1 MKKVLFLLLMFVLTA
16 QTSNAQLYDIYIPS
30 DIVLTDHQWHMDGYC
45 IVEANNNMYL
55 VISPDGYRYYPLE
68 PLNLQAFAEVTR
80 DVLLSYRPYFRNN
93 NIGWLVEG
101 RRAFYFTD
109 AYFNYVI
116 LTSYPVYYDYY
127 YRFNRITYLNMR
139 NYYWHRLHGYRPRP
153 LPPRGPRYGNGHM
166 RPPKRERPPH
176 NNGMGNR
183 PPQRQ
188 DTPNRPPQRGSVQ
201 NRPPQGQG
209 YQSRP
214 SQGSATQSRPPQ
226 RSSGSATQSRPPQ
239 QRSNGSATQSR
250 PPQQRSNGSA
260 TQSRPPQRSNGS
272 NHSSGRSNG
281 SSSRRR

>member
-127 YRFNRITYLNMR
+127 YHFNRITYLNMR
-139 NYYWHRLHGYRPRP
+139 NYYWHRLHGYRPHP
-153 LPPRGPRYGNGHM
+153 LPPRGRHYGNGHM
-166 RPPKRERPPH
+166 RPPKRERPPRD
-176 NNGMGNR
+176 NGMRNR
-183 PPQRQ
+183 PP
-188 DTPNRPPQRGSVQ
+188 
-201 NRPPQGQG
+201 
-209 YQSRP
+209 
-214 SQGSATQSRPPQ
+214 
-226 RSSGSATQSRPPQ
+226 
-239 QRSNGSATQSR
+239 
-250 PPQQRSNGSA
+250 QRSNGSA

-272 NHSSGRSNG
+272 ATQSRPPQRSNGSATQSRPPQRSNGNSHSSGRSSG